1 MMEMAS
7 VIWSTNGKEERLR
20 EHTFYRADATL
31 ALMASDGVVIA
42 TALWT
47 GEPFNQY
54 IVWVEPIP

>member
-1 MMEMAS
+1 
-7 VIWSTNGKEERLR
+7 
-20 EHTFYRADATL
+20 
-31 ALMASDGVVIA
+31 MASDGVVIA